1 MTWDELD
8 FGDSPGING
17 APVATSATS
26 ATWTVQAHRMKA
38 RRAHRIPLTAEAVA
52 LLKSLPRMDGS
63 PYVFWAPRGGQL
75 SDMSLSAVMRRMQET
90 EEKAGRD
97 GFLDPKNRRPAVPHG
112 LRSTLRQWTAEK
124 GYARD
129 MAELALA
136 HNVGTEVERSYQRS
150 DMLER
155 RRAMMADWA
164 AFLRGD
170 RAESTS
176 TGSSR

>member
-1 MTWDELD
+1 M
-8 FGDSPGING
+8 
-17 APVATSATS
+17 
-26 ATWTVQAHRMKA
+26 
-38 RRAHRIPLTAEAVA
+38 
-52 LLKSLPRMDGS
+52 
-63 PYVFWAPRGGQL
+63 FWAPRGGQL